1 MNGGDMEADKDS
13 LISSIDNFLNDE
25 NLELYDIN
33 IVNFPTLSK
42 IEIFVYSENNNK
54 YVNYE
59 RLSYQIQ
66 RLIEEFGIDRGT
78 YELIVSSPGVERL
91 IKTNRHFQLSLNESI
106 KIKLYESIKGEY
118 IHNGI
123 LKEVNNEYIVLSKKD
138 KDLKIDIKNIKKTK
152 IVYDKFK
159 EVIKS

>member
-1 MNGGDMEADKDS
+1 M
-13 LISSIDNFLNDE
+13 
-25 NLELYDIN
+25 
-33 IVNFPTLSK
+33 
-42 IEIFVYSENNNK
+42 YSENNNK

-66 RLIEEFGIDRGT
+66 RLIEEFGIERGT

-91 IKTNRHFQLSLNESI
+91 IKTNRHFQLSLYESI
-106 KIKLYESIKGEY
+106 KIKLYEPIKGEY

-123 LKEVNNEYIVLSKKD
+123 LKEANNEYIVLSKKD